1 MNTSMFIIGS
11 IIFTLYMVGLLY
23 MVNWGHKSQ
32 ENESLN
38 DPENK
43 KSNKS

>member
-1 MNTSMFIIGS
+1 MKISMFIIGS

-32 ENESLN
+32 EKDSLN
-38 DPENK
+38 DPETKKLNK
-43 KSNKS
+43 E